1 MQVDN
6 TTLLINEGEFV
17 KCFGVEG
24 GAIRVLGGFHVYIK
38 NSNFS
43 DNQAEESG
51 GSVYARADNGS
62 FANLIFENVS
72 FNKGTSL
79 QGGGACYLSSVNT
92 TIRNCDFQEC
102 NSMYGGALLMRK
114 GSSVEHVVKIINST
128 IHKNSASDSGGGIY
142 VSTKVSV
149 FLESTII
156 TANEAPERH
165 GGGIV
170 SDSAWLS
177 LTNVT
182 IEENEARTGGGIAV
196 LNGSEIAVR
205 ASMIS
210 DNSADSGGGV
220 FMQEI
225 ADARIQE
232 TQFRKNKADGKG
244 GGVFLENSVCNGD
257 GVRFVG
263 NSAAD
268 GGGLAID
275 QTSSAFC
282 SRCNFVD
289 NKAEENGG
297 GIYTK
302 SIGVN
307 SNEISAQLDR
317 CVFSGNRAT
326 FGGGIYYR
334 KLTSAEDSDVSS
346 REQNAKDQGI
356 VLFDASF
363 SGNVAKKNGSAVHSN
378 RKSSISVFCSSSA
391 TDTSLNTILEPEE
404 LASIRISSRDG
415 ETCRREAIKD
425 NNEAA
430 SFTTYVRKIRLE
442 GDGLTKLGSNVYRLS
457 EIVSGSVLSPITVT
471 PYDDYGQFPA
481 LSAEDDLSPRLKGDR
496 LVGGV
501 FAANLNDNGSYSFS
515 GIRTNVMKPGEH
527 LLIISFPDADELDN
541 LTIRVEAR
549 ECHVGEMQRQ
559 DGVYCEECSSSSYT
573 FSPEESTCLPCP
585 TNANCTG
592 SFIFPQ
598 RGYWLNSPCH
608 NRTVECLNPEA
619 CDGIAVEDIDLASEV
634 RSERLYQFTEQLEKT
649 CPVMAIDQV
658 RFRQLQCSQVC
669 QEQYD
674 Q

>member
-1 MQVDN
+1 MGTKYSV
-6 TTLLINEGEFV
+6 F
-17 KCFGVEG
+17 
-24 GAIRVLGGFHVYIK
+24 IK
-38 NSNFS
+38 NSIFLRNS
-43 DNQAEESG
+43 AEESG
-51 GSVYARADNGS
+51 GSVYARSDEDGS
-62 FANLIFENVS
+62 AFLKLKNVS
-72 FNKGTSL
+72 FQEDTSG
-79 QGGGACYLSSVNT
+79 QAGGGCYLSSVNAI
-92 TIRNCDFQEC
+92 IRNCRFQSC
-102 NSMYGGALLMRK
+102 SSFYGGALLLRR
-114 GSSVEHVVKIINST
+114 GLNAEHSVKIVEST
-128 IHKNSASDSGGGIY
+128 IQKNSARASGGGIY
-142 VSTKVSV
+142 ASIKVPV

-156 TANEAPERH
+156 TDNSAPAQN
-165 GGGIV
+165 GGGIAA
-170 SDSAWLS
+170 DDAILS
-177 LTNVT
+177 LTNTT
-182 IEENEARTGGGIAV
+182 IRKNEARKGGGIAA

-210 DNSADSGGGV
+210 DNSAGSGGGV
-220 FMQEI
+220 FMQEV
-225 ADARIQE
+225 ADATIQK

-244 GGVFLENSVCNGD
+244 GGVLLKDSVCNGD

-317 CVFSGNRAT
+317 CVFSGNRAI

-346 REQNAKDQGI
+346 GEQNAKDQGI

-415 ETCRREAIKD
+415 ETCRREAIRD
-425 NNEAA
+425 NKEAA

-481 LSAEDDLSPRLKGDR
+481 LSAKDDLSPRLKGDR

-515 GIRTNVMKPGEH
+515 GIRTNVMKPGPYN
-527 LLIISFPDADELDN
+527 LIISFPDVDDLEEI
-541 LTIRVEAR
+541 TIMVEAR
-549 ECHVGEMQRQ
+549 ECHVGETQKSH
-559 DGVYCEECSSSSYT
+559 GVYCELCGPDSYT
-573 FSPEESTCLPCP
+573 VSPDETDCLSCP
-585 TNANCTG
+585 PNANCTG
-592 SFIFPQ
+592 NFIFPQ
-598 RGYWLNSPCH
+598 VGYWLPSPCH
-608 NRTVECLNPEA
+608 NRTVECLNSEA
-619 CDGIAVEDIDLASEV
+619 CNGQNASEPQAT
-634 RSERLYQFTEQLEKT
+634 SQTHSDKLYQFTEELDTT
-649 CPVMAIDQV
+649 CPVREDDIEAFQK
-658 RFRQLQCSQVC
+658 LQCRKVPS
-669 QEQYD
+669 EL
-674 Q
+674 